1 MHSIIL
7 QQIYGVVVPYDF
19 VKESKRVGGDNNA
32 KERKGYEGVNCQ
44 GERLNCTSKESKQ
57 KGGLV
62 KGVWEGCA
70 CFIFT

>member
-1 MHSIIL
+1 M
-7 QQIYGVVVPYDF
+7 
-19 VKESKRVGGDNNA
+19 GGDNNA

-70 CFIFT
+70 CFHFNIV